1 MIFHSPNIVNKIK
14 GVEAGFTY
22 ALRDRF
28 NESESIPGLNFGENT
43 DVTKSI
49 VRDNFNILNKEIGH
63 TGRMALAEQ
72 VHKSDTKVVTES
84 GYHRGVDGLI
94 TTEQNLLIGVKA
106 ADCAA
111 LLMAD
116 SEKGVIAAIHAGWR
130 GAASN
135 ILPKAIEEM
144 KAQGANTKNI
154 YCYISAC
161 LSLNNFEIG
170 EEVANNFPSSFV
182 DQTIGNKPHL
192 DLKRFLEQQLLDKG
206 IQKSNIEV
214 DPRCTIDDL
223 SFYSFRRERD
233 KAGRML
239 AFIKQTRI

>member
-1 MIFHSPNIVNKIK
+1 MIFYSPNIINEIK

-22 ALRDRF
+22 ALRDKF
-28 NESESIPGLNFGENT
+28 NVNASIPGLNFGENT
-43 DVTKSI
+43 DVTQS
-49 VRDNFNILNKEIGH
+49 VVADNFNRLNNEIRH

-72 VHKSDTKVVTES
+72 VHESDTQVVSES
-84 GYHRGVDGLI
+84 GFYKGVDGLI
-94 TTEQNLLIGVKA
+94 TTEQNLLIGIKA

-116 SEKGVIAAIHAGWR
+116 REKSVIAAIHAGWR

-161 LSLNNFEIG
+161 ISLNNFEIG
-170 EEVANNFPSSFV
+170 EEVAKQFPPSFI
-182 DQTIGNKPHL
+182 DRTIGKKPHL
-192 DLKRFLEQQLLDKG
+192 DLKKFLEQQLLDKG
-206 IQKSNIEV
+206 IKRSNIEI
-214 DPRCTIDDL
+214 DSRCTINDL

>member
-1 MIFHSPNIVNKIK
+1 MIFHSPDIINRIE

-28 NESESIPGLNFGENT
+28 NVKDSIPGLNFADNK
-43 DVTKSI
+43 DVTKS
-49 VRDNFNILNKEIGH
+49 VVTHNFNVLNEEIGH
-63 TGRMALAEQ
+63 TGRIALAEQ
-72 VHKSDTKVVTES
+72 IHKSDTELVSES
-84 GYHRGVDGLI
+84 GYYTGVDGLI
-94 TTEQNLLIGVKA
+94 TTQQNLLIGVKA

-111 LLMAD
+111 ILMAD

-144 KAQGANTKNI
+144 KVQGASSKNI
-154 YCYISAC
+154 CCYISAC

-170 EEVANNFPSSFV
+170 EEVAEQFPASFI
-182 DQTIGNKPHL
+182 DRTFGEKPHL
-192 DLKRFLEQQLLDKG
+192 DLKKFLKHQLLEKG

-214 DPRCTIDDL
+214 DTRCTINDH
-223 SFYSFRRERD
+223 SFYSYRRERD

-239 AFIKQTRI
+239 AFIKQSRI

>member
-1 MIFHSPNIVNKIK
+1 MIFHSPNIINEIN

-22 ALRDRF
+22 ALRNSF
-28 NESESIPGLNFGENT
+28 NVSELIPGLNFGDNT

-49 VRDNFNILNKEIGH
+49 VRENFNILNNEIGH

-72 VHKSDTKVVTES
+72 VHKSDTKVVSES
-84 GYHRGVDGLI
+84 GIYTGVDGLI
-94 TTEQNLLIGVKA
+94 TTEQNLLLGVKA

-111 LLMAD
+111 ILMAD
-116 SEKGVIAAIHAGWR
+116 SEKSVIAAIHAGWR

-135 ILPKAIEEM
+135 ILPTAIDEM
-144 KAQGANTKNI
+144 KVQGASTKNV

-161 LSLNNFEIG
+161 ISLNNFEIG
-170 EEVANNFPSSFV
+170 EEVAEQFPSSFI
-182 DQTIGNKPHL
+182 DRKIGKKPHL
-192 DLKRFLEQQLLDKG
+192 DLKKYLKQQLLDKG
-206 IQKSNIEV
+206 VQRSNIEI
-214 DPRCTIDDL
+214 DPRCTINDL